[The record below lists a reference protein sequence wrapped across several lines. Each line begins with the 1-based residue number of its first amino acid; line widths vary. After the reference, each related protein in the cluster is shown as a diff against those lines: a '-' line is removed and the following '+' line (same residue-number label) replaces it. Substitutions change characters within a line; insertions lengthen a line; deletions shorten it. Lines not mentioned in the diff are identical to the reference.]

1 MDTSE
6 KSRCAVRTVCPYCGV
21 GCGMVL
27 HVEGNRIHR
36 VEGDKAHPAN
46 HGKLCT
52 KGANAAVNLTARD
65 RLTHA
70 ALRRPNRGAAL
81 MEVPLSEAIQEA
93 GQRLRAVIDAHG
105 PNAVAL
111 YSSGQLS
118 MEAQYLSNKLLKGFV
133 GTNNIEANSRL
144 CMASAASGYKLSFGA
159 DAPPGSYEDFEA
171 TGCFFVIGANMA
183 DCHPILFI
191 RLLAARKKTGA
202 KLIVV
207 DPRRTATADKADL
220 YLPIEPGTDLAL
232 LNGLLHLVIE
242 NGHLDANFIAR
253 YTEGWEGLPEFLS
266 AYTPARVSELTGLPE
281 GDIRKAA
288 KWIGESRDLVS
299 LWTMGLNQ
307 STRGTWNNNAV
318 CNLHLA
324 MGKICRLG
332 SGPFSLSGQPNAM
345 GGREMGY
352 LSNGLPGQRS
362 VSNPAD
368 RTFLETFW
376 GLPPGRIVPE
386 AGPDAVE

>member
-171 TGCFFVIGANMA
+171 TDCFFVIGANMA

-202 KLIVV
+202 SSSSSTRAGR
-207 DPRRTATADKADL
+207 PRPTKRTFT
-220 YLPIEPGTDLAL
+220 Y
-232 LNGLLHLVIE
+232 
-242 NGHLDANFIAR
+242 R
-253 YTEGWEGLPEFLS
+253 S
-266 AYTPARVSELTGLPE
+266 SPARTWPY
-281 GDIRKAA
+281 
-288 KWIGESRDLVS
+288 
-299 LWTMGLNQ
+299 
-307 STRGTWNNNAV
+307 STACCTW
-318 CNLHLA
+318 
-324 MGKICRLG
+324 
-332 SGPFSLSGQPNAM
+332 
-345 GGREMGY
+345 
-352 LSNGLPGQRS
+352 
-362 VSNPAD
+362 
-368 RTFLETFW
+368 
-376 GLPPGRIVPE
+376 
-386 AGPDAVE
+386 